1 MFLPLYDPVLQ
12 VTMAKI
18 ELKKAKRKSVM
29 TKEIIVDLFH
39 SDCLLRKTS
48 TLHIILCGKK
58 VTRTNGETEL
68 AVRRVKSYRVS
79 SAVLLALVCYKGF
92 SKSASYILKVIFWED
107 GIIAN

>member
-1 MFLPLYDPVLQ
+1 
-12 VTMAKI
+12 
-18 ELKKAKRKSVM
+18 M

-39 SDCLLRKTS
+39 PDCLLRQTS
-48 TLHIILCGKK
+48 ALHIILCGKK

-79 SAVLLALVCYKGF
+79 SAVLLALVCYKRF
-92 SKSASYILKVIFWED
+92 SKSAPYILKVIFWED

>member
-1 MFLPLYDPVLQ
+1 M
-12 VTMAKI
+12 
-18 ELKKAKRKSVM
+18 
-29 TKEIIVDLFH
+29 
-39 SDCLLRKTS
+39 
-48 TLHIILCGKK
+48 
-58 VTRTNGETEL
+58 TRTNGETEL

>member
-1 MFLPLYDPVLQ
+1 
-12 VTMAKI
+12 
-18 ELKKAKRKSVM
+18 M

-39 SDCLLRKTS
+39 SDCLLRQTS
-48 TLHIILCGKK
+48 TLHIVLCGKK

-68 AVRRVKSYRVS
+68 AVRRVKSYRDS